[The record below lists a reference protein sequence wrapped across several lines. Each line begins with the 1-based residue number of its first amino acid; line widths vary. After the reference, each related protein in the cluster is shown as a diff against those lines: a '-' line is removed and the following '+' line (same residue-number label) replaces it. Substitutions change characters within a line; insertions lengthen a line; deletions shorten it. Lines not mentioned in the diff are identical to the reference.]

1 MAADP
6 VRARLE
12 AVLAADDAMGVL
24 ARETRARLVNV
35 STSGCLL
42 ESEAFLEPGT
52 TGTLRVTVGR
62 GAYSD
67 AVRVVRAQPLRGAR
81 SAWQIGVEFLWT
93 SRPGSWSL
101 RGMVSR
107 LRREIAQQQIAV
119 SFSSVGPN

>member
-1 MAADP
+1 M
-6 VRARLE
+6 RARLE
-12 AVLAADDAMGVL
+12 AVLAAEDAMGVL

-42 ESEAFLEPGT
+42 ESETYLEIGT
-52 TGTLRVTVGR
+52 TGTLRVTVGE

-67 AVRVVRAQPLRGAR
+67 AVRVTRATEVKGA
-81 SAWQIGVEFLWT
+81 SPAWQIGVEFLWT

-101 RGMVSR
+101 RGMVTR
-107 LRREIAQQQIAV
+107 LRREIAQQEIAV